1 MRNRWRRNQV
11 TDKLR
16 KEIIPKNI
24 LMIGPT
30 GCGKTEVARRMAKLA
45 NAPFIKVEATKF
57 TEVGFRGADVD
68 QIIKDLLDIAIR
80 EVKSREIE
88 RLRSKIQ
95 GRVEDNILDLLLGK
109 PVDDEYQ
116 QFLREQFRKMLR
128 EGQLE
133 EIEVDYEPKG
143 GSKTLLQKMTL
154 NPVSSSSGKGRTQY
168 GFETFQNILN
178 SFIQQQKPK
187 KKISCPR
194 PQAPG
199 RRGAI
204 TKKFVRTANYK
215 ESYT

>member
-1 MRNRWRRNQV
+1 
-11 TDKLR
+11 
-16 KEIIPKNI
+16 
-24 LMIGPT
+24 
-30 GCGKTEVARRMAKLA
+30 
-45 NAPFIKVEATKF
+45 
-57 TEVGFRGADVD
+57 
-68 QIIKDLLDIAIR
+68 
-80 EVKSREIE
+80 
-88 RLRSKIQ
+88 
-95 GRVEDNILDLLLGK
+95 
-109 PVDDEYQ
+109 VDDEYQ

-143 GSKTLLQKMTL
+143 GPKTFQKMTL
-154 NPVSSSSGKGRTQY
+154 NPASSGKGRQY
-168 GFETFQNILN
+168 GIETFQNILS